1 MGLTLQ
7 HGLHGSSHPL
17 ISAEDGT
24 ELRILREVEEPKLI
38 PARTGTE
45 QKKQHKNKQHK
56 KTGTAGPLPRLFLTH
71 CRSIYNYN
79 RVITD
84 V

>member
-24 ELRILREVEEPKLI
+24 ELRILREVEEPKAD
-38 PARTGTE
+38 PCGTGTE

-56 KTGTAGPLPRLFLTH
+56 KNRDNRTAAPVFFNALPIRLQ
-71 CRSIYNYN
+71 S
-79 RVITD
+79 
-84 V
+84 